1 MTKQTLL
8 NIAGVTCTVLGATL
22 LYLSG
27 AGEQM
32 VAALVG
38 GVFILI
44 ALIAAFFKK

>member
-1 MTKQTLL
+1 MTKQTILK
-8 NIAGVTCTVLGATL
+8 IAGVACTVIGAGL

-27 AGEQM
+27 AGESM
-32 VAALVG
+32 VSALVG